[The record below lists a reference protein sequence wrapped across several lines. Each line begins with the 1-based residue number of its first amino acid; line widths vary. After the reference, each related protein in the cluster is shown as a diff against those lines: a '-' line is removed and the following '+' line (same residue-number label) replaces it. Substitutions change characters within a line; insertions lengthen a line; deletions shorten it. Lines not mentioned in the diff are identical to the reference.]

1 MTDLGASCD
10 DSLKVDE
17 NDCDK
22 LTSKLMLMSFG
33 STTDNKV
40 TKQQLRHFTEQVLEN
55 TCKKRKFNED
65 SFERGFARLD
75 PEKKGYVEFE
85 KIRDLVQNHF

>member
-1 MTDLGASCD
+1 MTDLGNSCD

-40 TKQQLRHFTEQVLEN
+40 TKQ
-55 TCKKRKFNED
+55 
-65 SFERGFARLD
+65 
-75 PEKKGYVEFE
+75 
-85 KIRDLVQNHF
+85 